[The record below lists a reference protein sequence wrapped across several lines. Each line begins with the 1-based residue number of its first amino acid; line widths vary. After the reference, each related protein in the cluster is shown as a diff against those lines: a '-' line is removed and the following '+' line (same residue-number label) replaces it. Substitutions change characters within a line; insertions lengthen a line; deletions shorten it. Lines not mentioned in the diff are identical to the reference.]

1 MVERKLDWNL
11 LKRLLPYLRN
21 YWFLAVS
28 SVALMVLTGI
38 VSVLH
43 PYLIKYG
50 IDQNI
55 SKGDVPGLWRTAFLL
70 LGVMLAS
77 FVISV
82 LFEYTVQF
90 LGQRM
95 LLDLRLDLFRHV
107 LALSREYFDRTSVGN
122 TLTNITND
130 VEAIR
135 AFVSEGV
142 VTVIGE
148 LLKVGFI
155 LLAMMLVNYKLALLT
170 FLTLPFFFIATMLFR
185 KSIRTGFRGVRRA
198 NADINTSLV
207 ETITGIREIIQFTHK
222 DKSKAS
228 FESSNRHYLEAYLRV
243 VHAYAL
249 YFPILEIVSNA
260 SLLIILWYAHT
271 SIGISVKVGEIF
283 AVFAY
288 INMFFRPLRELAEK
302 FNMFQSAMAASERVF
317 HLLDT
322 KSAVTSPS
330 FPKPVPPQFAGRIEF
345 RDVTFAYN
353 PETPVLRNVSFTIEP
368 GERVALV
375 GFTGS
380 GKTTIINLINRFY
393 DIQQGSILVDGVDIR
408 EYSLQDL
415 RKQIA
420 VVPQDPFLFT
430 GTIGQNI
437 SLHDRELTIEEIRQ
451 AAHKVSAHEFIKA
464 LPRQYDEEVLEEGKK
479 LSVGQKQLLSFARA
493 VVRNPS
499 ILILDEATSSI
510 DSPTEKHIEAATRE
524 LISRRTSIVIAHRLS
539 TIQAVDR
546 ILVLHKGRLAEVG
559 THREL
564 MALEGIYCRL
574 YKTQAMSLV

>member
-1 MVERKLDWNL
+1 MAERQLDWKL

-28 SVALMVLTGI
+28 SVALMVLIG
-38 VSVLH
+38 VFSVLH

-50 IDQNI
+50 VDQNI
-55 SKGDVPGLWRTAFLL
+55 SKGDLPGLWNTAYLL
-70 LGVMLAS
+70 LGVMLGS
-77 FVISV
+77 FLFSV

-95 LLDLRLDLFRHV
+95 LLDLRLDLFRHT
-107 LALSREYFDRTSVGN
+107 LSLSREYFDRTAVGK

-135 AFVSEGV
+135 AFVSEGI
-142 VTVIGE
+142 VTVVGE

-170 FLTLPFFFIATMLFR
+170 FLSLPLFFIATMLFR
-185 KSIRTGFRGVRRA
+185 KSIRSGFRGVRRA
-198 NADINTSLV
+198 NAEINTALV
-207 ETITGIREIIQFTHK
+207 ESITGIREIIQFTHK
-222 DKSKAS
+222 DKSKDS
-228 FESSNRHYLEAYLRV
+228 FESSNRHYLDAYLKV
-243 VHAYAL
+243 VNAYAL
-249 YFPILEIVSNA
+249 YFPILEIVSNI
-260 SLLIILWYAHT
+260 SLLIILLFAHFT
-271 SIGISVKVGEIF
+271 IGVSVHVGEIF
-283 AVFAY
+283 AFFAY

-317 HLLDT
+317 RLLDT
-322 KSAVTSPS
+322 SAAVSN
-330 FPKPVPPQFAGRIEF
+330 PPTPILAPRKFVGSIEF
-345 RDVTFAYN
+345 RDVTFAYK
-353 PETPVLRNVSFTIEP
+353 PGTPVLSQISFTIQP

-393 DIQQGSILVDGVDIR
+393 DVQEGSILVDGVDIR
-408 EYSLQDL
+408 SYDL
-415 RKQIA
+415 RTLRQQIA

-437 SLHDRELTIEEIRQ
+437 SLHDPQLTMEQIQE
-451 AAHKVSAHEFIKA
+451 AARKVNASEFIDA
-464 LPRQYDEEVLEEGKK
+464 LPGKFDEEVLEEGKK

-493 VVRNPS
+493 VVRDPS

-510 DSPTEKHIEAATRE
+510 DSRTETFIEAATRE
-524 LISRRTSIVIAHRLS
+524 LIAQRTSIIIAHRLS

-546 ILVLHKGRLAEVG
+546 ILVLNKGRLAEDG
-559 THREL
+559 THQELIAREG
-564 MALEGIYCRL
+564 MYSRL